1 MILGRITGKVTTTEF
16 SFLVEKE
23 QASKKLE
30 FVQVIGADSNYYLC
44 QIVELERDSD
54 KTIAKCRIIGHKD
67 EKTNRILQPRLPF
80 KPGTEV
86 LLANEGF
93 IKKIIFLRNPERG
106 AFMGHLEDKNVR
118 VNLDL
123 NKILTKHIAILAKSG
138 AGKSYTSGV
147 LVEEILDKGVP
158 ILIFDPHGEY
168 SSLKEPNPS
177 KEDEN
182 TLKSYGL
189 GPKGYPDRIIEY
201 GEPEVIKGALSIR
214 LKDDFTPSELTR
226 ILPSK
231 ITPGQKALLYAS
243 IKDLEAINLGEL
255 MFSIS
260 NEESNQKYQLLG
272 VLDVLKKASIFSEN
286 ALSYSNLI
294 KKGQL
299 TLFNLKG
306 YNPYIQQVIVY
317 LTAKKLFEL
326 RKRGKVPPFFMLVE
340 EAHNFCPERSFG
352 EAICS
357 PILRIIASE
366 GRKFGI
372 GLCVISQRPARVDK
386 NVLSQCSTQVLMK
399 MTNPN
404 DLKAI
409 SNSVE
414 GVTYETESVL
424 MNLPI
429 GSALISGFVDVPL
442 VVRIRKRKTR
452 HGGEAEKVLNEL
464 SSENFEEDFLKET
477 KDYKDKNKWVVYP
490 NISKRDIKL
499 MSKKKIERVST
510 ILFPAL
516 FVKVEDKDKNSK
528 GLLFDLI
535 SGKQILD
542 LDERKTSADYMIE
555 ESQDFQLNHEEIE
568 ADKVME
574 EKLSPETVLNR
585 LKNYIILEKKKC
597 FGVLYKPTYSKEQ
610 Q

>member
-16 SFLVEKE
+16 SFLVEKD

-30 FVQVIGADSNYYLC
+30 FVQVVGADGNYYLC
-44 QIVELERDSD
+44 QIVELERDSK
-54 KTIAKCRIIGHKD
+54 KTIAKCRIIGYKD

-86 LLANEGF
+86 LLANEEF
-93 IKKIIFLRNPERG
+93 IRDIIFINQPERG
-106 AFMGHLEDKNVR
+106 AFIGFLEDKRIPVH
-118 VNLDL
+118 LDL

-147 LVEEILDKGVP
+147 LVEEILEKGVP
-158 ILIFDPHGEY
+158 ILVFDPHGEY
-168 SSLKEPNPS
+168 ASLKEPNPS
-177 KEDEN
+177 KEDES
-182 TLKSYGL
+182 TLKSYNL
-189 GPKGYPDRIIEY
+189 SPKGYPDRIIEY
-201 GEPEVIKGALSIR
+201 GEPEVVKGALPIKI
-214 LKDDFTPSELTR
+214 KDDFTPAELTR

-260 NEESNQKYQLLG
+260 NEESSQKYQLLG
-272 VLDVLKKASIFSEN
+272 ILDVLKKASIFSEN
-286 ALSYSNLI
+286 ALSYANLI

-326 RKRGKVPPFFMLVE
+326 RKRGKVPPFFLLVE

-386 NVLSQCSTQVLMK
+386 NVLSQCSTQILMK

-429 GSALISGFVDVPL
+429 GSALLSGLVDVPL

-452 HGGEAEKVLNEL
+452 HGGEAEKVLDEL
-464 SSENFEEDFLKET
+464 SSEDSEEDFLKET
-477 KDYKDKNKWVVYP
+477 ERFKQENKWLVFP
-490 NISKRDIKL
+490 NLSKKDIRL
-499 MSKKKIERVST
+499 MSKRKIERIST
-510 ILFPAL
+510 ILFPVL
-516 FVKVEDKDKNSK
+516 FVRIQEKEGNKK
-528 GLLFDLI
+528 GLIFDLI
-535 SGKQILD
+535 SGKQILN
-542 LDERKTSADYMIE
+542 LDERKTSSKIKIE
-555 ESQDFQLNHEEIE
+555 ESEDFKLNNESIDADETIE
-568 ADKVME
+568 AKISSDAILN
-574 EKLSPETVLNR
+574 KLKDYEIV
-585 LKNYIILEKKKC
+585 EKKRC
-597 FGVLYKPTYSKEQ
+597 FGVLYKPVYAKE
-610 Q
+610 